1 MIAVSWMAQSMNRE
15 QRIQQIQ
22 PQCAAYLTRDA
33 RLNER
38 RVGAGGS
45 LDDEN
50 REPHERQAKRLVL
63 ERSTGP
69 EAAGRSTAH
78 PESCR
83 ERHSERPCDER
94 DERVA
99 KRMQRDRREKAHQA
113 TTSSQNLAKPADVIS
128 ADPRRQP

>member
-15 QRIQQIQ
+15 ERIQQIQ

-45 LDDEN
+45 LDDEDY
-50 REPHERQAKRLVL
+50 EPHDGQAKRLAF

-69 EAAGRSTAH
+69 RAAGRSTAN

-83 ERHSERPCDER
+83 ERHSERAR
-94 DERVA
+94 DERHERMA
-99 KRMQRDRREKAHQA
+99 ERMQRDRREEAHQA
-113 TTSSQNLAKPADVIS
+113 TRSSQNLAKPADVIS
-128 ADPRRQP
+128 DDPRR